1 MMILYESVLP
11 VERGPVVV
19 LTRYNSDDSDGD
31 SDGVIYIHVYV
42 IAYLYSKEW
51 MFFDVAK
58 INVKGE
64 RQTVIE

>member
-1 MMILYESVLP
+1 MVMMIMMIVMMIMMI
-11 VERGPVVV
+11 VMM
-19 LTRYNSDDSDGD
+19 
-31 SDGVIYIHVYV
+31 IYIHVNV

-64 RQTVIE
+64 RQAVIE

>member
-1 MMILYESVLP
+1 MMMMIVIIMI
-11 VERGPVVV
+11 VIVM
-19 LTRYNSDDSDGD
+19 
-31 SDGVIYIHVYV
+31 VIYIHVYV